1 MAETSQENMINEL
14 YEGIMVDYVKCME
27 CENESRR
34 EDKFLDVSL
43 DIKNYFT
50 NTVNESV
57 DEAFDN
63 YIKPEKLEKDN

>member
-14 YEGIMVDYVKCME
+14 YDGVMVDYVKCLE

-57 DEAFDN
+57 EMAFEN
-63 YIKPEKLEKDN
+63 YIKPEKLDGDN